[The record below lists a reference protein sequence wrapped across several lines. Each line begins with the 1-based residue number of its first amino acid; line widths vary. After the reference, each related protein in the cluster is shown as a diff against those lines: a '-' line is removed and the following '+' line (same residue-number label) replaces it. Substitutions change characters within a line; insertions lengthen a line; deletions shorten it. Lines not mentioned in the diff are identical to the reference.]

1 MALDDPGSA
10 RSAGFILAG
19 GLNRPASRVAILR
32 TVSRI
37 RLSACLLAPIAI
49 VFLLADWG
57 DTMVGSSFFPG
68 GLLDE
73 TAHLLTMLIVLW
85 ALPNRAWERYG
96 PAALVASVAIDLDHV
111 PQYLGDDFL
120 TRGTPRPY
128 SHALLTVV
136 VILLLAA
143 LWRRRRDVFLG
154 IALGLSIH
162 FWRDLSEPRS
172 GVALLWPLTDHSFSL
187 SPASYLVVLALLLA
201 SMPGGAERDAASCG
215 RSTFRTVR
223 CNEAFQ
229 AAPTACLKDWYMG
242 TGSDGSVVVAG
253 AIRP

>member
-1 MALDDPGSA
+1 MALDIPCPA
-10 RSAGFILAG
+10 RSAGGQSLSG
-19 GLNRPASRVAILR
+19 GLDPGREQAVAILR
-32 TVSRI
+32 TVSQI
-37 RLSACLLAPIAI
+37 RLSARLLAPVAI

-57 DTMVGSSFFPG
+57 DTMVGSSFFPD

-85 ALPNRAWERYG
+85 ALPNRVWARYG

-111 PQYLGDDFL
+111 PQYLGDHFL

-128 SHALLTVV
+128 SHSLLTVV
-136 VILLLAA
+136 VVLLLAV

-154 IALGLSIH
+154 IALGLAIH

-187 SPASYLVVLALLLA
+187 SPASYLTLMALLL
-201 SMPGGAERDAASCG
+201 GFDAWKC
-215 RSTFRTVR
+215 RSRRRVMRTVHLPDG
-223 CNEAFQ
+223 
-229 AAPTACLKDWYMG
+229 AA
-242 TGSDGSVVVAG
+242 
-253 AIRP
+253 R